1 VSRGSPFASVE
12 VKVTTTAVE
21 DPLSAPRRSP
31 AGQNHG
37 TDDLGREL
45 LSVEKQRPEGVMPS
59 ELLIRIGDGPW
70 TAFLQQAVKG
80 AGPMHPPFS
89 GSPAPRLPAAEN
101 PGFHYVTRYKH
112 FSTGG
117 PQRPSYLRRCL
128 SLNIPCSL
136 TPQEGDEQTRAG
148 AVVGFVET
156 AKA

>member
-80 AGPMHPPFS
+80 AVPCIHL
-89 GSPAPRLPAAEN
+89 SPEAQRQDCRQLKIRASTN
-101 PGFHYVTRYKH
+101 YVTRYQH
-112 FSTGG
+112 FSTV
-117 PQRPSYLRRCL
+117 S
-128 SLNIPCSL
+128 
-136 TPQEGDEQTRAG
+136 T
-148 AVVGFVET
+148 AVSFLEHTLQSHT
-156 AKA
+156 ARG